1 MFYNKY
7 TKIKEAYGKNHHK
20 KYVFI
25 LTKKNT
31 TPFGIISKPNIKIV
45 ERGTFDTPNTQIH
58 DLYLCVRGLK
68 PVK

>member
-25 LTKKNT
+25 LTKKHNT
-31 TPFGIISKPNIKIV
+31 VWNNFKTKHQNRRTRHIRYP
-45 ERGTFDTPNTQIH
+45 
-58 DLYLCVRGLK
+58 
-68 PVK
+68 